1 MKLQRTTWI
10 LVCFALILGGGV
22 YFSERQGSTPT
33 ETATSQQQRLF
44 NFTEAQVQKVI
55 VEREDDTLEF
65 ERSEDETQ
73 SWQMTEPEE
82 VPASEP
88 AIAFLLN
95 FLIERE
101 AERRFTA
108 ERDRLPEYGLDD
120 PFATVTV
127 TVADSED
134 EQTLVLGQPNFDENF
149 LYARRNPPKTD
160 EAEVEVFLVPY
171 EIRYAVEREYDEWK
185 LAGDEPETQETEAP
199 ADDAETQDT
208 ETPADEIEAEDTETT
223 EATEDTETPEDDE

>member
-10 LVCFALILGGGV
+10 LVGFALILGSGV
-22 YFSERQGSTPT
+22 YFSERQNLTQT
-33 ETATSQQQRLF
+33 ETAFSQQQPLF
-44 NFTEAQVQKVI
+44 DFTEAQVQTVI
-55 VEREDDTLEF
+55 IEREDDTLEF
-65 ERSEDETQ
+65 ERTDNETQ
-73 SWQMTEPEE
+73 PWQMSDPED

-127 TVADSED
+127 TVTDSED

-149 LYARRNPPKTD
+149 LYARRNPSETD
-160 EAEVEVFLVPY
+160 DAEVEVFLVPY

-185 LAGDEPETQETEAP
+185 LAREE
-199 ADDAETQDT
+199 AETP
-208 ETPADEIEAEDTETT
+208 EDEVEIEDTETT
-223 EATEDTETPEDDE
+223 EDDE

>member
-10 LVCFALILGGGV
+10 LVGFALILGGGV
-22 YFSERQGSTPT
+22 YFSERQSATQT
-33 ETATSQQQRLF
+33 ETATTQPQRLF
-44 NFTEAQVQKVI
+44 DFTEAEVQTVI

-65 ERSEDETQ
+65 ERTDDETQ
-73 SWQMTEPEE
+73 PWQMTDPED

-120 PFATVTV
+120 PFATITVTV
-127 TVADSED
+127 TDRED

-149 LYARRNPPKTD
+149 LYARLNPPETD
-160 EAEVEVFLVPY
+160 DSEVEVFLVPY

-185 LAGDEPETQETEAP
+185 LAREQTEIPE
-199 ADDAETQDT
+199 DDAEAEAPEDET
-208 ETPADEIEAEDTETT
+208 EIEDTETT
-223 EATEDTETPEDDE
+223 EETDPEAEDTEATVDDE